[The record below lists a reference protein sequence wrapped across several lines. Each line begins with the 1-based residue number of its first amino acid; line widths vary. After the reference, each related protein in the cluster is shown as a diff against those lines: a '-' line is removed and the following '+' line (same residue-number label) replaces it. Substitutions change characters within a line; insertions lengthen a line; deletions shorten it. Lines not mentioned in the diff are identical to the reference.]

1 MATNSNSMI
10 GMPGAVNSNTNV
22 GYGVNQQNAD
32 RGNENG
38 DVVDNTQAQNP
49 VNDSG
54 LRTDP
59 ADARG
64 AYLDKQS
71 KAPALYPNS

>member
-1 MATNSNSMI
+1 MAGTDSSYV
-10 GMPGAVNSNTNV
+10 GMPGAVYSNTNV

-38 DVVDNTQAQNP
+38 DVVDNTQAKNALS
-49 VNDSG
+49 DSG

-64 AYLDKQS
+64 AYLNRYS
-71 KAPALYPNS
+71 KSSALYPNS